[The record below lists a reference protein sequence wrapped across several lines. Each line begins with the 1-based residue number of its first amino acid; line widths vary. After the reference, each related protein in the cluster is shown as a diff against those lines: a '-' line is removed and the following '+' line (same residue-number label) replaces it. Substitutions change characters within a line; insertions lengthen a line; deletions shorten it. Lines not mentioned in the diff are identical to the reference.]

1 MVVGIPSAH
10 HGHHKGLPFLL
21 AVMAVRG
28 VSRAAL
34 TRWFP
39 GGEVFS
45 SSLTRTEVAMLV
57 HEVMSTGLV
66 TAKKTDTVRSVVIK
80 MMNRQCGAI
89 PVVEGDNQLVGMVT
103 LRDVLLPLYPNY
115 GDYIHDNV
123 HSRNFV
129 EMEDGYP
136 EALGGKVEEI
146 MSQNPLTVAPHD
158 PVLEAASY
166 MGLKNFRRMPVVDN
180 GTLVGMLSIGDINRG
195 LFFEKGMRR

>member
-1 MVVGIPSAH
+1 
-10 HGHHKGLPFLL
+10 
-21 AVMAVRG
+21 
-28 VSRAAL
+28 
-34 TRWFP
+34 
-39 GGEVFS
+39 
-45 SSLTRTEVAMLV
+45 MLV

-66 TAKKTDTVRSVVIK
+66 TAKKTDTTRSVVIK

-129 EMEDGYP
+129 EMEEGYP

-146 MSQNPLTVAPHD
+146 MSRDPLTVAPSD
-158 PVLEAASY
+158 PILEAASY
-166 MGLKNFRRMPVVDN
+166 MGLKNFRRIPVVDK
-180 GTLVGMLSIGDINRG
+180 GTLVGMVSIGDINRG
-195 LFFEKGMRR
+195 LFFEKGMQR

>member
-1 MVVGIPSAH
+1 VGVGAQ
-10 HGHHKGLPFLL
+10 KGVW
-21 AVMAVRG
+21 AITSYGIQKR
-28 VSRAAL
+28 
-34 TRWFP
+34 
-39 GGEVFS
+39 
-45 SSLTRTEVAMLV
+45 EVAMLV

-89 PVVEGDNQLVGMVT
+89 PVVEGNNQLIGMVT

-146 MSQNPLTVAPHD
+146 MSQNPLTVTPHD

-166 MGLKNFRRMPVVDN
+166 MGLKNFRRMPVVDK
-180 GTLVGMLSIGDINRG
+180 GALVGMLSIGDINRG
-195 LFFEKGMRR
+195 LFFEKGMQR

>member
-1 MVVGIPSAH
+1 
-10 HGHHKGLPFLL
+10 
-21 AVMAVRG
+21 
-28 VSRAAL
+28 
-34 TRWFP
+34 
-39 GGEVFS
+39 
-45 SSLTRTEVAMLV
+45 MLV

-129 EMEDGYP
+129 EMEDGYS
-136 EALGGKVEEI
+136 EVLGEKVEEI

-166 MGLKNFRRMPVVDN
+166 MGLKNFRRMPVVDK

>member
-1 MVVGIPSAH
+1 
-10 HGHHKGLPFLL
+10 
-21 AVMAVRG
+21 
-28 VSRAAL
+28 
-34 TRWFP
+34 
-39 GGEVFS
+39 
-45 SSLTRTEVAMLV
+45 MLV

-136 EALGGKVEEI
+136 GALSEKIEEI
-146 MSQNPLTVAPHD
+146 MSRNPLTVAPHD

-166 MGLKNFRRMPVVDN
+166 MGLKNFRRMPVVDK

-195 LFFEKGMRR
+195 LFFEKGMLR

>member
-1 MVVGIPSAH
+1 
-10 HGHHKGLPFLL
+10 
-21 AVMAVRG
+21 
-28 VSRAAL
+28 
-34 TRWFP
+34 
-39 GGEVFS
+39 
-45 SSLTRTEVAMLV
+45 MLV

-129 EMEDGYP
+129 EMEDGYS
-136 EALGGKVEEI
+136 EALGEKVEEI

-166 MGLKNFRRMPVVDN
+166 MGLKNFRRMPVVDK
-180 GTLVGMLSIGDINRG
+180 GTLVGILSIGDINRG

>member
-1 MVVGIPSAH
+1 
-10 HGHHKGLPFLL
+10 
-21 AVMAVRG
+21 
-28 VSRAAL
+28 
-34 TRWFP
+34 
-39 GGEVFS
+39 
-45 SSLTRTEVAMLV
+45 MLV

-129 EMEDGYP
+129 EMEEGYP
-136 EALGGKVEEI
+136 EALGRKVEGI
-146 MSQNPLTVAPHD
+146 MSRNPLTVAPHD
-158 PVLEAASY
+158 PILEAASY
-166 MGLKNFRRMPVVDN
+166 MGLKNFRRMPVVDK
-180 GTLVGMLSIGDINRG
+180 GTLIGMLSIGDINRG
-195 LFFEKGMRR
+195 LFFEKGMQR

>member
-1 MVVGIPSAH
+1 
-10 HGHHKGLPFLL
+10 
-21 AVMAVRG
+21 
-28 VSRAAL
+28 
-34 TRWFP
+34 
-39 GGEVFS
+39 
-45 SSLTRTEVAMLV
+45 MLV

-129 EMEDGYP
+129 EMEDGYS
-136 EALGGKVEEI
+136 EVLGEKVEEI
-146 MSQNPLTVAPHD
+146 MSQNPLTVTPHD

-166 MGLKNFRRMPVVDN
+166 MGLKNFRRMPVVDK